1 LHGRDIEA
9 SSSYVCGYEDGA
21 GRGRRGESFNGA
33 EAGFLRHLRM
43 KSLGGDVQVLEE
55 GHEAANGGNRVGEDQ
70 GSGVRMVEKERV
82 EV

>member
-1 LHGRDIEA
+1 
-9 SSSYVCGYEDGA
+9 
-21 GRGRRGESFNGA
+21 
-33 EAGFLRHLRM
+33 M

-70 GSGVRMVEKERV
+70 GSGVRMVEKESV